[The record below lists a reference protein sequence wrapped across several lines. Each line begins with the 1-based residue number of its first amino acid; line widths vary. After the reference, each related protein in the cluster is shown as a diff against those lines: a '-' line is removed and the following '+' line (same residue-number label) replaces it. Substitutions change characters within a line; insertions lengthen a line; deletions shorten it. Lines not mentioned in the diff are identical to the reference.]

1 MTTNHQ
7 LFRMSRRTLVLGGVI
22 TAASPAALAQELPRV
37 TVMKDESCGCC
48 DAWVEHVRASGF
60 TVTVENVKD
69 INRVKAKLGVPRR
82 LTSCHTAQVGPYVVE
97 GHVPAEAIKRLLSE
111 RPMARGLAVPGM
123 PVGSPGMEAPGQPL
137 EVYEVMLFDQNFVRA
152 YGRYE
157 GSRSL

>member
-48 DAWVEHVRASGF
+48 DAWVEHIRASGF